1 MPLGA
6 PFAFATGGNGN
17 PSIYDDQPVKDSSG
31 ESYNKDVGEKNA
43 ETQDGDTIVKD
54 NTQAEVKT
62 DSRVVQVQG
71 CSCKKLPSALISCE
85 QTRLYELQNQRH
97 TNSLNIA
104 TAGLAKGEVKFTTL
118 DEKNKWLALEIPRQE
133 RCVKKAKELVK
144 AESKHVYEKT
154 AGTSLSGSADMASN
168 DGPKK
173 DCGNYGG
180 LNCESTR
187 NMNTVFL
194 KSQEILNNVGAAA
207 VNIEAA
213 DQTGKLTSKGS
224 GATAQDA
231 EDTRKSIARTAMRKS
246 GWMAVGVAGMAAV
259 QGGRA
264 RAHELSAR
272 DIELKAAQAT
282 VAEDQAIQVLSEANT
297 TLINN
302 IPNLELKTNDLT
314 DDQKKT
320 SPYWS
325 ELTKARDRLASN
337 NNQIAIHQQRIKNI
351 ENNSQS
357 EIAAQR
363 GAKAES
369 YASMG
374 TSLIIAAHHGFEAK
388 RLDIVAKNS
397 QITGSGEAPKF
408 AVVQN
413 SSGQVVDNPDNQG
426 SSPDTE
432 QAALTNTDVGP
443 GDEKFDDS
451 IKNFNPDFNDP
462 RLASLPPVGE
472 GGSVNPPSAPSGGSA
487 ASGAGGTSAAQD
499 SGQGGPEAP
508 GGKTQAGK
516 YESGEGGGSRF
527 SRGGGSAI
535 GSGKVGLD
543 GGFADLL
550 KKFLPGAEDERAP
563 AEANALADAG
573 DDRTPASD
581 RASVISR
588 EKNIFKEVSKRY
600 LKKNSDGSV
609 LFQ

>member
-1 MPLGA
+1 MPLGS
-6 PFAFATGGNGN
+6 AFAQQKDFNIPNSDFSGN
-17 PSIYDDQPVKDSSG
+17 Y
-31 ESYNKDVGEKNA
+31 ESDKTIEVPASNA
-43 ETQDGDTIVKD
+43 EVNV
-54 NTQAEVKT
+54 NTSVSSSTTPSPDPKT
-62 DSRVVQVQG
+62 TNSNNSEQTLATRKVQVPG
-71 CSCKKLPSALISCE
+71 CSCKELPSALISCE

-104 TAGLAKGEVKFTTL
+104 TAGMAKGEVKFTTQ
-118 DEKNKWLALEIPRQE
+118 DEKNKWLLFEIPRQE

-187 NMNTVFL
+187 NMNTAIL
-194 KSQEILNNVGAAA
+194 KSQEILNNVGAA
-207 VNIEAA
+207 VVSVDAA
-213 DQTGKLTSKGS
+213 NQAGKLTSKGS

-272 DIELKAAQAT
+272 DIELKAAQYT
-282 VAEDQAIQVLSEANT
+282 VAEDQAIQVLSDANKE
-297 TLINN
+297 LNN
-302 IPNLELKTNDLT
+302 QIANLQSKDNKTELDKQDIAKLE
-314 DDQKKT
+314 
-320 SPYWS
+320 SI
-325 ELTKARDRLASN
+325 LAAN

-388 RLDIVAKNS
+388 RLDIVAKSS
-397 QITGSGEAPKF
+397 QINGSGEAPKF